1 MARSPEEIRAS
12 IERNREELGSSL
24 ETLRYEVVRITDW
37 RAQLR
42 QHRTQ
47 VLVGALI
54 AGFVLG
60 GGIAALG
67 TLATGGR
74 RRSRKG

>member
-74 RRSRKG
+74 RRSHKG

>member
-24 ETLRYEVVRITDW
+24 ETLRHEVVRITDW

-47 VLVGALI
+47 VLIGALI

-67 TLATGGR
+67 TLATGARG
-74 RRSRKG
+74 RSRKG

>member
-12 IERNREELGSSL
+12 IERNREQLGSSL
-24 ETLRYEVVRITDW
+24 ETLRHEVVRITDW

-42 QHRTQ
+42 QHRNQ
-47 VLVGALI
+47 VVVGALI

-60 GGIAALG
+60 GGIAAVG
-67 TLATGGR
+67 TLVTGGR
-74 RRSRKG
+74 GRARKG